1 MTREHFTD
9 DVLMAYA
16 DGEVDG
22 ETAAAIEAAMASDA
36 SLTARID
43 VFART
48 RTILAAAAADRL
60 AAPVPA
66 AVTARALAAIEAA
79 RQPERG
85 GNVLSLDKARSA
97 RSWGFPGVALAASI
111 ALAVGMAA
119 GFGLAPREPAGLQ
132 VASLPPETITALSSA
147 PSGERTEVA
156 GGQFVAIASFRTAD
170 GDLCREFE
178 FDAPD
183 RSTLVSVACR
193 DGTAWDLRLAI
204 VAPGADA
211 SGYAPAS
218 SMETLDAY
226 LSAIGAGAPLTAE
239 EEAAAIKAKDQ

>member
-1 MTREHFTD
+1 MTGDRFTD
-9 DVLMAYA
+9 EMLMAYA

-22 ETAAAIEAAMASDA
+22 ETAASIEAAMSSDA
-36 SLTARID
+36 SVRSRID

-60 AAPVPA
+60 AAPVPTP
-66 AVTARALAAIEAA
+66 VTARALAAIEAA
-79 RQPERG
+79 RQPEYR
-85 GNVLSLDKARSA
+85 GNVLPLGKARSA
-97 RSWGFPGVALAASI
+97 RSWGFPEMAVAATI
-111 ALAVGMAA
+111 ALAVGIAA
-119 GFGLAPREPAGLQ
+119 GFGLAPREPAGLR
-132 VASLPPETITALSSA
+132 VASISPEVITALSSV

-183 RSTLVSVACR
+183 RSTLISVACR
-193 DGTAWDLRLAI
+193 DGAAWDLRLAI
-204 VAPGADA
+204 VAPSADA

-218 SMETLDAY
+218 SLDTLDAY
-226 LSAIGAGAPLTAE
+226 LSAMGAGAPLTAE
-239 EEAAAIKAKDQ
+239 EEATAIEAEDQ